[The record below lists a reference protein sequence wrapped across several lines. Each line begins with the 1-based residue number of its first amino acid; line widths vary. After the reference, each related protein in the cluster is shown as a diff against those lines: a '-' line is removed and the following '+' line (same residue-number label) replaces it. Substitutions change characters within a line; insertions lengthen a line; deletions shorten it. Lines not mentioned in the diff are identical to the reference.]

1 MGKTEAGTGATITGP
16 ISACRLFRFLI
27 VLLGF
32 VPVLGVKLGYYDFK
46 EPGYC
51 LSQRLHVS
59 GSDITVLLQWGTG
72 NPVQF

>member
-16 ISACRLFRFLI
+16 ISACRLFSFWI

-59 GSDITVLLQWGTG
+59 GSDITVLLLSGTG
-72 NPVQF
+72 NSV